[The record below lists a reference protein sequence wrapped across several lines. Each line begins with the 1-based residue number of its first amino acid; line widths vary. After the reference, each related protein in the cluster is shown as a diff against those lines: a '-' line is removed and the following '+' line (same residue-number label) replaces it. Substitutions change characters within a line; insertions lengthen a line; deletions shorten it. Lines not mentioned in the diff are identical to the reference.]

1 MSAPLEISGS
11 TRLIALVGDPIAAV
25 RSPQLLNGLFARER
39 RDAVCVALHVP
50 AEELATVFAGLKAVR
65 NLDGILVTMP
75 HKRAALDL
83 VDALHDTAAF
93 VGALNIVRREA
104 GDRWVAANFD
114 GVGCVLGMRWDGIE
128 PAGRNIFLVGAGGAG
143 RAIAFAVAQAGAATL
158 NISDQDKAAARQL
171 AEAVQIAAPRCR
183 TMPAGADPRGHDIV
197 INATP
202 LGMRESDPLPIDPS
216 RLDEG
221 AAVVDIVTR
230 SDPTPLR
237 VAASR
242 RGCRVQGGSAMHE
255 AQAVYAAR
263 FLGSEYWPDGRRKVA
278 VEMPFAPFASGPN
291 APLTAR
297 SMP

>member
-1 MSAPLEISGS
+1 MDIPQQISGS
-11 TRLIALVGDPIAAV
+11 TRLIALVGDPIGAV

-39 RDAVCVALHVP
+39 RDAVCFALHVP
-50 AEELATVFAGLKAVR
+50 TEALATVFAGLKAIR

-83 VDALHDTAAF
+83 VDALHDTAAC
-93 VGALNIVRREA
+93 VGALSIVRREP

-114 GVGCVLGMRWDGIE
+114 GLGCVLGMRWDGID
-128 PAGRNIFLVGAGGAG
+128 PGGRRVLLVGAGGAG
-143 RAIAFAVAQAGAATL
+143 RAIAFAVAQAGGSTL
-158 NISDQDKAAARQL
+158 TISDHDEAAARRL
-171 AEAVQIAAPRCR
+171 AEAVRIAVPQCR
-183 TMPAGADPRGHDIV
+183 TRPGVADPRGHDIV

-202 LGMRESDPLPIDPS
+202 LGMQASDPLPIDPN

-221 AAVVDIVTR
+221 AAVVDIVTK

-237 VAASR
+237 VEAGR

-255 AQAVYAAR
+255 GQAVYAAR
-263 FLGSEYWPDGRRKVA
+263 FLGSNYWPEGREMLA
-278 VEMPFAPFASGPN
+278 VEMPFATFASGPY

-297 SMP
+297 